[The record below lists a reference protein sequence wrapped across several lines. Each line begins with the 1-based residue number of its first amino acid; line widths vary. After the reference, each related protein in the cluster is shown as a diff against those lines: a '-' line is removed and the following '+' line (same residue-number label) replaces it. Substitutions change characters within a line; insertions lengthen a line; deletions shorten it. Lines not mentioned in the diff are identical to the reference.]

1 MILRVCFFISI
12 PYLQLSTRP
21 NKFILKSSIG
31 FLNVIMNNIQELQ
44 ENYFITLTD
53 ISLSKIN
60 KNNVLS
66 IIEYPVFIE
75 LFNKLCKKHQIV
87 EYYLLDEQGSYL
99 LLDKNKKMKWLIVKK
114 ESELQSLINFAAFEE
129 APEPILNALQSRE
142 KLPYFHTEIELA
154 EPPSAWEKYLY
165 PAAKLH
171 GKELYYYSF
180 IEDLIPLDMEM
191 EKILSYSKF
200 LDNLVI

>member
-1 MILRVCFFISI
+1 MD
-12 PYLQLSTRP
+12 
-21 NKFILKSSIG
+21 
-31 FLNVIMNNIQELQ
+31 NIQELQ

-66 IIEYPVFIE
+66 IIEDLVFIE

-129 APEPILNALQSRE
+129 APEPILNALQNRE
-142 KLPYFHTEIELA
+142 KLSYFIL
-154 EPPSAWEKYLY
+154 
-165 PAAKLH
+165 KLSLLNH
-171 GKELYYYSF
+171 LLNGKNIYTRQ
-180 IEDLIPLDMEM
+180 
-191 EKILSYSKF
+191 
-200 LDNLVI
+200 